1 VGRRPR
7 ILVSLVGEELMTYPK
22 FVISKRRDAGPEHT
36 AHSARHAA
44 VLPSSLL
51 FLPSCARH
59 CDYQLGSSRWK
70 VSLPLFPTPFHS
82 FTICQ

>member
-1 VGRRPR
+1 
-7 ILVSLVGEELMTYPK
+7 MTYPK

-51 FLPSCARH
+51 FLAVPGTVTTNWVAAGGKSPCLSFQPPSILSPSA
-59 CDYQLGSSRWK
+59 SR
-70 VSLPLFPTPFHS
+70 LL
-82 FTICQ
+82 Q